1 MKIAIGPSS
10 FASVNKT
17 PLKVLKSKGLE
28 VINNPYAR
36 KLTENEIIDHL
47 QGVDGLIAGLE
58 PLNSN
63 VFQKSTDL
71 KVIARVGIG
80 MENVDMKSAEIHKIK
95 VSNTPD
101 GPTDAVAEMTLAA
114 ALSLSRNIVQVNRA
128 LHEKQWEKSIG
139 MGLKNTNVLI
149 VGYGRI
155 GRKVAELFRIMGAQI
170 LVCDPFVTK
179 NDLQSGEE
187 LLELKDGLKLA
198 DIITLHAGGD
208 NPILTETEFKM
219 MKKGAI
225 VLNSAR
231 ANLIDEGA
239 LIYALDSGNV
249 SSAWL
254 DVFWNEPYTGKL
266 TDYDQVLLT
275 PHMSTYSVQCRRD
288 MEMAA
293 VNNLLRDLGID
304 A

>member
-139 MGLKNTNVLI
+139 MGLKNTNLLI

-208 NPILTETEFKM
+208 NPILTETEFKI

-266 TDYDQVLLT
+266 TDYEQVLLT

>member
-10 FASVNKT
+10 FASVDKA
-17 PLKVLKSKGLE
+17 PLEVLESKGLK
-28 VINNPYAR
+28 VFNNPYSR
-36 KLTENEIIDHL
+36 KLTENEIIVHL
-47 QGVDGLIAGLE
+47 QGMDGLIAGLE
-58 PLNSN
+58 PLTFN
-63 VFQKSTDL
+63 VFQQSTDL

-80 MENVDMKSAEIHKIK
+80 MENVDMEAAETHKIK

-114 ALSLSRNIVQVNRA
+114 ALSLARNIVQANDA
-128 LHEKQWEKSIG
+128 LHKKKWAKSIG
-139 MGLKNTNVLI
+139 LGLKNTNVLI

-155 GRKVAELFRIMGAQI
+155 GRKVADLFRIMGAQI

-293 VNNLLRDLGID
+293 VENLLRDLEIK
-304 A
+304 

>member
-10 FASVNKT
+10 FASVDKT

-36 KLTENEIIDHL
+36 KLTENEIIHHL

-63 VFQKSTDL
+63 VFQQSSDL

-80 MENVDMKSAEIHKIK
+80 MENVDMDSAETHKIK
-95 VSNTPD
+95 VSNTPEE
-101 GPTDAVAEMTLAA
+101 PTDAVAEMTLAA
-114 ALSLSRNIVQVNRA
+114 ALSLSRNIVQANSA
-128 LHEKQWEKSIG
+128 LHEKRWEKSIG
-139 MGLKNTNVLI
+139 MGLKNANVLI

-155 GRKVAELFRIMGAQI
+155 GRKVADLFRIMGAQI
-170 LVCDPFVTK
+170 LVCDPLVDK
-179 NDLQSGEE
+179 INLQPGEK
-187 LLELKDGLKLA
+187 LLELKEGLKSA

-208 NPILTETEFKM
+208 NPILTASEFDI
-219 MKKGAI
+219 MKKGAV

-231 ANLIDEGA
+231 ANIIDENA
-239 LIYALDSGNV
+239 LIEALDSGKV

-266 TDYDQVLLT
+266 TEYNQVLLT
-275 PHMSTYSVQCRRD
+275 PHMSTYSVQCRKE

-293 VNNLLRDLGID
+293 VSNLLRDLGIKR
-304 A
+304 

>member
-139 MGLKNTNVLI
+139 MGLKNTNLLI

-266 TDYDQVLLT
+266 TDYEQVLLT

>member
-10 FASVNKT
+10 FASVDKT
-17 PLKVLKSKGLE
+17 PLEVLQSKGLE
-28 VINNPYAR
+28 VINNPFSR
-36 KLTENEIIDHL
+36 KLTENEIIAHL
-47 QGVDGLIAGLE
+47 KGVDGLIAGLE

-63 VFQKSTDL
+63 VFQKCPDL
-71 KVIARVGIG
+71 KAIARVGIG
-80 MENVDMKSAEIHKIK
+80 MENVDMEAAETHKIK

-114 ALSLSRNIVQVNRA
+114 ALSLARNIVQANDA
-128 LHEKQWEKSIG
+128 LHKKKWAKSIG
-139 MGLKNTNVLI
+139 LGLKNTNVLI

-155 GRKVAELFRIMGAQI
+155 GRKVADLFRIMGAQI

-293 VNNLLRDLGID
+293 VENLLRDLGIK
-304 A
+304 

>member
-139 MGLKNTNVLI
+139 MGLKNTNLLI

-208 NPILTETEFKM
+208 NPILTETEFKI

-266 TDYDQVLLT
+266 TDYEQVLLT

-293 VNNLLRDLGID
+293 VENLLRDLEIK
-304 A
+304 

>member
-114 ALSLSRNIVQVNRA
+114 ALSLSRNIVQANGA

-139 MGLKNTNVLI
+139 MGLKNANVLI

-155 GRKVAELFRIMGAQI
+155 GSKVADYFRILGAQI

-293 VNNLLRDLGID
+293 VENLLRDLEIK
-304 A
+304 

>member
-10 FASVNKT
+10 FASVDKT
-17 PLKVLKSKGLE
+17 PLEVLQSKGLK
-28 VINNPYAR
+28 VINNPYSR
-36 KLTENEIIDHL
+36 KLTENEIIVHL

-58 PLNSN
+58 PLTSN
-63 VFQKSTDL
+63 VFQQSIDL

-80 MENVDMKSAEIHKIK
+80 MENVDMESAEMHKIK

-101 GPTDAVAEMTLAA
+101 GPTDAVSEMTLAA
-114 ALSLSRNIVQVNRA
+114 ALSLSRNIVQANGA

-139 MGLKNTNVLI
+139 MGLKNANVLI

-155 GRKVAELFRIMGAQI
+155 GRKVADLFRIMGAHI
-170 LVCDPFVTK
+170 LICDPLVAK
-179 NDLQSGEE
+179 KDLQYGEI

-208 NPILTETEFKM
+208 DQILTETEFKT

-231 ANLIDEGA
+231 ANLIDENA
-239 LIYALDSGNV
+239 LIYALDSGKV

-254 DVFWNEPYTGKL
+254 DVFWQEPYTGKL
-266 TDYDQVLLT
+266 TGYNQVLLT
-275 PHMSTYSVQCRRD
+275 PHMSTYSVQCRKD
-288 MEMAA
+288 MELAA
-293 VNNLLRDLGID
+293 VNNLLRDLGIE
-304 A
+304 

>member
-10 FASVNKT
+10 FASVDKT
-17 PLKVLKSKGLE
+17 PLKVLQSKGLE

-36 KLTENEIIDHL
+36 KLTENEIIRHL

-63 VFQKSTDL
+63 VFQQSPDL

-80 MENVDMKSAEIHKIK
+80 MENVDIDAAKINNII

-114 ALSLSRNIVQVNRA
+114 ALSLARNIVQANDA
-128 LHEKQWEKSIG
+128 LHKKKWAKSIG
-139 MGLKNTNVLI
+139 LGLKNTNVLI

-155 GRKVAELFRIMGAQI
+155 GRKVADLFRIMGAQI

-293 VNNLLRDLGID
+293 VENLLRDLEIK
-304 A
+304 

>member
-10 FASVNKT
+10 FASVDKT
-17 PLKVLKSKGLE
+17 PLEVLQSKGLE
-28 VINNPYAR
+28 VINNPFSR
-36 KLTENEIIDHL
+36 KLTENEIIAHL
-47 QGVDGLIAGLE
+47 KGVDGLIAGLE

-63 VFQKSTDL
+63 VFQKCPDL
-71 KVIARVGIG
+71 KAIARVGIG
-80 MENVDMKSAEIHKIK
+80 MENVDMEAAETHKIK

-114 ALSLSRNIVQVNRA
+114 ALSLARNIVQANDA
-128 LHEKQWEKSIG
+128 LHKKKWAKSIG
-139 MGLKNTNVLI
+139 LGLKNTNVLI

-155 GRKVAELFRIMGAQI
+155 GRKVADLFRIMGAQI

-275 PHMSTYSVQCRRD
+275 PHMSTYSVQCRKD

-293 VNNLLRDLGID
+293 VKNLLRDLGIK
-304 A
+304 